1 MKSTEKPSRTEAI
14 QFHLNGVAVSAD
26 HHQEATALSVIRS
39 TGCTSVKNGCSPQGH
54 CGCCTAIVDQSAV
67 MTCRYSAAKLE
78 GKQVTTLEG
87 FSRRKRELL
96 SKSFVKAAGLQCGFC
111 IPGIMVRA
119 AVLLDKTPDADR
131 ALIAKT
137 LTPHLCRCT
146 GYVKILDAIQ
156 EAQQHW
162 QGSTIPQISDEIAV
176 GSSAA
181 RYRGIDHAL
190 GEKPFVDDMTL
201 PGMLCGAV
209 RLADHPRARILSIDT
224 SAAESVPGVSKI
236 ITASDVPGERLVG
249 LIFKD
254 WPVFIAE
261 GEVTHC
267 VGSVLAAVAADSD
280 EAARKACAA
289 ITVEYEVF
297 TPITDPE
304 EGLRQDAPEVH
315 PGVPNLLK
323 TTAYHRGD
331 PGVALSTSQHII
343 EETFYSQRVEHAFL
357 EPECALVTPEGSGIR
372 LYTQGQG
379 VHDEQKQL
387 ASVLNLELDQ
397 VQVELVS
404 NGGAFGGKEDMS
416 IQAHAALLAFHTQ
429 LPVKVLLSRDESIR
443 LHPKRHPLTMKY
455 TLGADEEG
463 RLTALKAHIV
473 GDTGAYAS
481 VGDKVLERAAGHAC
495 GVYRVPN
502 VEVEA
507 LTVYTNNPPSGAFRG
522 FGVNQTAFAI
532 EGLLDRL
539 AERVGIDG
547 YEVRDRNILEQ
558 GDMFGPGQIMG
569 EGLGIR
575 QTLEAV
581 KEDYKSAQFAGIA
594 CGIKNTGIGNGMAD
608 IGRSLIR
615 IESVDSIVVYTGF
628 TEMGQGLYTILRQ
641 VVCHQTGVD
650 ADLVEVKVDTTY
662 PVECGM
668 TTASRAT
675 LLATEAVRRAAVKL
689 ADKLGSGDSIEDLV
703 GHEFG
708 GEFICNFTVEPSDRG
723 GEGEVTHVTFGFATQ
738 VVTLSDKG
746 EVEKVIASH
755 DVGRVMNRA
764 LCEGQ
769 IEGAVHMGLGFALT
783 EELPVV
789 DGWPVSTMLNDL
801 QILRARHV
809 PEIEVRLLEIPD
821 PHTEYGVKGVGEIGL
836 VPTAGAVAGALY
848 QFDGIRRNR
857 LPMRGSAAARAFL
870 NKKFHQ
876 PDQA

>member
-1 MKSTEKPSRTEAI
+1 MR
-14 QFHLNGVAVSAD
+14 VD
-26 HHQEATALSVIRS
+26 HHQAATALSVIREA
-39 TGCTSVKNGCSPQGH
+39 GCHSVKNGCSPQGH
-54 CGCCTAIVDQSAV
+54 CGCCTAIVDDSAV
-67 MTCRYSAAKLE
+67 MTCRYAASKLE
-78 GKQVTTLEG
+78 GKAVTTLEG

-96 SKSFVKAAGLQCGFC
+96 SKSFVKVAGLQCGFC

-119 AVLLDKTPDADR
+119 AILLDKRPDATR
-131 ALIAKT
+131 SKIAKA
-137 LTPHLCRCT
+137 LNPHLCRCT
-146 GYVKILDAIQ
+146 GYVKILDAIM
-156 EAQQHW
+156 EAQRHW
-162 QGSTIPQISDEIAV
+162 QGKTTPQISDEMAI

-181 RYRGIDHAL
+181 RYRGVDHAL
-190 GEKPFVDDMTL
+190 GEKPFVDDMVL
-201 PGMLCGAV
+201 PNMLFGAV
-209 RLADHPRARILSIDT
+209 RLSDHPRARVLSIDT
-224 SAAESVPGVSKI
+224 SEAERVPGVTKI
-236 ITASDVPGERLVG
+236 ITASDVPGERVVG
-249 LIFKD
+249 LIFQD
-254 WPVFIAE
+254 WPVFIGQ
-261 GEVTHC
+261 GEVSHC

-280 EAARKACAA
+280 EAARQACEA
-289 ITVEYEVF
+289 INVEYEVLQPV
-297 TPITDPE
+297 TEPDQA
-304 EGLRQDAPEVH
+304 LDHASPEVH
-315 PGVPNLLK
+315 PGKSNLLK
-323 TTAYHRGD
+323 RIAYHRGD
-331 PGVALSTSQHII
+331 LEEALRSSAHII
-343 EETFYSQRVEHAFL
+343 EETFHSQRVEHAFL
-357 EPECALVTPEGSGIR
+357 EPECALATPEAGGIR

-379 VHDEQKQL
+379 VHDDQKQL
-387 ASVLNLELDQ
+387 ASVLDLDLDQ

-429 LPVKVLLSRDESIR
+429 RPVKVLLSRDESIR

-455 TLGADEEG
+455 TIAADDVG

-502 VEVEA
+502 VDVEA
-507 LTVYTNNPPSGAFRG
+507 LTVYTNNPPNGAFRG

-547 YEVRDRNILEQ
+547 YEIRDRNILEK
-558 GDMFGPGQIMG
+558 GDMFGPGQIMS

-575 QTLEAV
+575 ETLEAV
-581 KEDYKSAQFAGIA
+581 REDYKSARFAGIA

-615 IESVDSIVVYTGF
+615 IEGVDSIVVYTGF

-641 VVCHQTGVD
+641 VVCHETGLD
-650 ADLVEVKVDTTY
+650 PDLVEVKVDTTY

-689 ADKLGSGDSIEDLV
+689 ASRLESHGINELV
-703 GHEFG
+703 DNEFT
-708 GEFICNFTVEPSDRG
+708 GEFICDFTVKPSDSG

-738 VVTLSDKG
+738 VVILSDNG

-783 EELPVV
+783 EELPVEG
-789 DGWPVSTMLNDL
+789 GWPVSTKLNDL
-801 QILRARHV
+801 QILRAKHI

-857 LPMRGSAAARAFL
+857 LPMRGSAAARAYL

-876 PDQA
+876 EDHG